1 MSRSSTLAGIEDVG
15 QKIKQFFDPDG
26 KTTPSEVDRFEDKIR
41 EAFGLDKKNTKKP
54 QVQERKEN
62 KRKVSHLSVDFC
74 YSPSMP
80 GTEHKATIL
89 TYTFTMDRVDSIVID
104 YPISLSA

>member
-15 QKIKQFFDPDG
+15 HKIKQFFDPDG

-62 KRKVSHLSVDFC
+62 KRRVHIRLITLYLVRLLTFGSVS
-74 YSPSMP
+74 YGP
-80 GTEHKATIL
+80 GNNTQC
-89 TYTFTMDRVDSIVID
+89 
-104 YPISLSA
+104 